1 MSLVPFIL
9 RDREKESARGD
20 FKNSK
25 EEGKRNYSQNFG
37 LRQQVPF
44 HRFERSYRETNTT
57 MVQRKSND
65 LRKFYVERERERK
78 RKENQIFPN
87 SYTTK
92 SSESRSE
99 FAQPSLPLLL
109 LSSFRTFADTSKSAR
124 PRSGGRLNGE
134 FSGSSTM
141 QIRGVR
147 RKHGFLRKDITVG
160 NATFVRF

>member
-25 EEGKRNYSQNFG
+25 EERKRNYSQNFG

-57 MVQRKSND
+57 IVQRKSND

-78 RKENQIFPN
+78 RKENQIFQILTQQSRVNRGRN
-87 SYTTK
+87 SLNPLSPSYYFRHF
-92 SSESRSE
+92 ERSRTL
-99 FAQPSLPLLL
+99 Q
-109 LSSFRTFADTSKSAR
+109 RAR
-124 PRSGGRLNGE
+124 GRGLAEG
-134 FSGSSTM
+134 
-141 QIRGVR
+141 
-147 RKHGFLRKDITVG
+147 
-160 NATFVRF
+160 